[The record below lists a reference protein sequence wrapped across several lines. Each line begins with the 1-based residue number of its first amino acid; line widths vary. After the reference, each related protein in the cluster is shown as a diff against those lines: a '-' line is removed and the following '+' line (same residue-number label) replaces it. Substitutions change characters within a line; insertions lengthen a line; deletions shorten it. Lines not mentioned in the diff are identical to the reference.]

1 LSDLRR
7 RLPAGPPGEV
17 WIGDDAAVL
26 RPPEGPLLLAADA
39 LVEGLHW
46 DPALTGFDDAGW
58 KALAVNV
65 SDVAAMGGRP
75 LHAVVT
81 VTVPSGRAGDVDRMY
96 DGIEAAAKAL
106 DCPIVGG
113 DLTGGPALV
122 VTVAVTG
129 TVDGT
134 PVLRS
139 GARPGDLLLVTGALG
154 AASAALRERRPP
166 PRVAPRVAEGTAARL
181 GGATAMLDLSD
192 GLSLDLSRLCQESG
206 VGARVQLP
214 DLPLAPGLVD
224 LAEATGVD
232 PFDLALH
239 GGEDYELLAALPPRA
254 VEGARQR
261 VVERFGT
268 RLTAIGEVTEDR
280 EVVAVRGDEE
290 SPLEPKGWDHF
301 A

>member
-1 LSDLRR
+1 M
-7 RLPAGPPGEV
+7 
-17 WIGDDAAVL
+17 
-26 RPPEGPLLLAADA
+26 
-39 LVEGLHW
+39 EGLHW

-154 AASAALRERRPP
+154 AASAALRERRSP

-192 GLSLDLSRLCQESG
+192 GLVLDVRRLAEASG
-206 VGARVQLP
+206 VGVV
-214 DLPLAPGLVD
+214 VD
-224 LAEATGVD
+224 DVPVAGGATLED
-232 PFDLALH
+232 ALG
-239 GGEDYELLAALPPRA
+239 GGEDYELLFSAPSVPAFA
-254 VEGARQR
+254 GARP
-261 VVERFGT
+261 VVIGRCTADPDER
-268 RLTAIGEVTEDR
+268 RLGDR
-280 EVVAVRGDEE
+280 
-290 SPLEPKGWDHF
+290 PLPEGGWEHDW
-301 A
+301 

>member
-1 LSDLRR
+1 M
-7 RLPAGPPGEV
+7 

-26 RPPEGPLLLAADA
+26 RPPDGPLLLAADA

-46 DPALTGFDDAGW
+46 DPAVTGFDDAGW

-81 VTVPSGRAGDVDRMY
+81 VTVPRGRAGDVDRLY

-106 DCPIVGG
+106 DCPVVGG

-139 GARPGDLLLVTGALG
+139 GARPGDLLLVTGPLG
-154 AASAALRERRPP
+154 AASAALRERRPSGRVT
-166 PRVAPRVAEGTAARL
+166 PRVTEGTAARV
-181 GGATAMLDLSD
+181 GGATAMIDLSD
-192 GLSLDLSRLCQESG
+192 GLVIDLRRLAEASG
-206 VGARVQLP
+206 VGVVVDDVPVAEGATLE
-214 DLPLAPGLVD
+214 DALA
-224 LAEATGVD
+224 
-232 PFDLALH
+232 
-239 GGEDYELLAALPPRA
+239 GGEDYELLFAAPSVPLFDGAPAPVVVGRCTADPGERRLGDAPLP
-254 VEGARQR
+254 EG
-261 VVERFGT
+261 
-268 RLTAIGEVTEDR
+268 
-280 EVVAVRGDEE
+280 
-290 SPLEPKGWDHF
+290 GWEHDW
-301 A
+301 

>member
-7 RLPAGPPGEV
+7 RLPPAGPGEV

-26 RPPEGPLLLAADA
+26 RPPDGPLLLAADA

-46 DPALTGFDDAGW
+46 DPSLAGPDDAGW

-75 LHAVVT
+75 LHCVVT
-81 VTVPSGRAGDVDRMY
+81 VAVPAGRAGDLDRLY
-96 DGIEAAAKAL
+96 DGLEAAAKAF

-129 TVDGT
+129 TVDDGD

-139 GARPGDLLLVTGALG
+139 GARPGNLLLVTGPLG
-154 AASAALRERRPP
+154 AASAALRERRAM
-166 PRVAPRVAEGTAARL
+166 PRVTPRVAEGTAARQ

-192 GLSLDLSRLCQESG
+192 GLLMDLR
-206 VGARVQLP
+206 R
-214 DLPLAPGLVD
+214 
-224 LAEATGVD
+224 LAEASEVGVVVD
-232 PFDLALH
+232 DVPVAGGATREDAL
-239 GGEDYELLAALPPRA
+239 GGGDDYELLFSAPSLPAFPGLAAPVVIGRCTADAAERRLGDGPLP
-254 VEGARQR
+254 EG
-261 VVERFGT
+261 
-268 RLTAIGEVTEDR
+268 
-280 EVVAVRGDEE
+280 
-290 SPLEPKGWDHF
+290 GWEHDW
-301 A
+301 

>member
-1 LSDLRR
+1 M
-7 RLPAGPPGEV
+7 

-46 DPALTGFDDAGW
+46 DPALAGPDEAGW

-75 LHAVVT
+75 LQAVVT
-81 VTVPSGRAGDVDRMY
+81 VNVPAGRAGDLDRLY
-96 DGIEAAAKAL
+96 DGLEAAAKAL

-129 TVDGT
+129 TVEGT

-139 GARPGDLLLVTGALG
+139 GARAGDVLLVTGPLG
-154 AASAALRERRPP
+154 AAAAALRERRPAD
-166 PRVAPRVAEGTAARL
+166 RVVPRVAEGTAARL

-192 GLSLDLSRLCQESG
+192 GLLLDLRRLAEASG
-206 VGARVQLP
+206 VGVVVDDVP
-214 DLPLAPGLVD
+214 VAPG
-224 LAEATGVD
+224 ATRED
-232 PFDLALH
+232 ALG
-239 GGEDYELLAALPPRA
+239 GGEDYQLLLAAPSAAAVHAAFEDAGLTPPAVIGRCTADPTERRLGTGPLP
-254 VEGARQR
+254 EG
-261 VVERFGT
+261 
-268 RLTAIGEVTEDR
+268 
-280 EVVAVRGDEE
+280 
-290 SPLEPKGWDHF
+290 GWEHDW
-301 A
+301 

>member
-7 RLPAGPPGEV
+7 RLPPAGPGEV

-26 RPPEGPLLLAADA
+26 RPPDGPLLLAADA

-46 DPALTGFDDAGW
+46 DPSLAGPDDAGW

-65 SDVAAMGGRP
+65 SDLAAMGGRP
-75 LHAVVT
+75 LHCVVT
-81 VTVPSGRAGDVDRMY
+81 VAVPAGRAGDLDRLY
-96 DGIEAAAKAL
+96 DGLEAAAKAF

-129 TVDGT
+129 TVDDGD

-154 AASAALRERRPP
+154 AASAALRERRAM
-166 PRVAPRVAEGTAARL
+166 PRVTPRVAEGTAARQ

-192 GLSLDLSRLCQESG
+192 GLLMDLRRLAEASG
-206 VGARVQLP
+206 VGVV
-214 DLPLAPGLVD
+214 VD
-224 LAEATGVD
+224 DVPVAGGASRED
-232 PFDLALH
+232 ALS
-239 GGEDYELLAALPPRA
+239 GGDDYELLFAAPSVPAFPGLAAPVVIGRCTADAAERRLGDGPLP
-254 VEGARQR
+254 EG
-261 VVERFGT
+261 
-268 RLTAIGEVTEDR
+268 
-280 EVVAVRGDEE
+280 
-290 SPLEPKGWDHF
+290 GWEHDW
-301 A
+301 